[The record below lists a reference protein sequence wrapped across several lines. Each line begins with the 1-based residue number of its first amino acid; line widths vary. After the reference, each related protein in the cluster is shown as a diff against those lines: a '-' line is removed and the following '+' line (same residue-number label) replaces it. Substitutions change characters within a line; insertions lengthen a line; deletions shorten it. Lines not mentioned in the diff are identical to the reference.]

1 MSRGLNLREDLYQ
14 VNKKMRSEPPFSY
27 SRDVAPLKGLH
38 FNPADDSS
46 IESYSRQFAPLIA
59 ARNQEREDRRRR
71 KREDFLFKQQKN
83 KFRQEKENQKLAR
96 QARQDDPRLSQE
108 LANITEMDDPKAAM
122 AELVS
127 WTALNSKALR
137 ENPSLSNTQVMIS
150 NILTSKA
157 EEESSNEMLL
167 AKQIESFIAAGDFET
182 AASMTQEIKNPTILD
197 TLNRNIATARKSITT
212 AEANAI
218 TKTNELIAN
227 QAKAQKE
234 DWEEAS
240 KSFEPSKDFPRYD
253 PETNKPIKFDDLS
266 PLKKLEVQGKPKW
279 AVVNIINAA
288 RIADRRLFAEFLNED
303 VESLL
308 DDEDKG
314 NQLLKLTDQYYRFAG
329 TGSSRGAAPTVN
341 AGE

>member
-1 MSRGLNLREDLYQ
+1 M
-14 VNKKMRSEPPFSY
+14 
-27 SRDVAPLKGLH
+27 KGLY

-46 IESYSRQFAPLIA
+46 IESYSRQFAPLIE

-83 KFRQEKENQKLAR
+83 KFRQEKQNQKLIR

-127 WTALNSKALR
+127 WTAKNSKALR
-137 ENPSLSNTQVMIS
+137 DNPSLSNTQVMVS

-167 AKQIESFIAAGDFET
+167 AMQIESFIAAGDFET
-182 AASMTQEIKNPTILD
+182 AALKAQGIKNTEMLD
-197 TLNRNIATARKSITT
+197 TLNRNIAAARRSITSSE
-212 AEANAI
+212 AEERRQRD
-218 TKTNELIAN
+218 KLIAD
-227 QAKAQKE
+227 QVKAQKE

-240 KSFEPSKDFPRYD
+240 KLYEQPEDFKPFD
-253 PETNKPIKFDDLS
+253 PKTNNRIEFNDLS
-266 PLKKLEVQGKPKW
+266 PFEKLETQGKPSFMITNMINS
-279 AVVNIINAA
+279 AIIG
-288 RIADRRLFAEFLNED
+288 DRGLFADFLNED
-303 VESLL
+303 A
-308 DDEDKG
+308 EDILKDPVRG
-314 NQLLKLTDQYYRFAG
+314 NQLLKLVDQYYRLGGAG
-329 TGSSRGAAPTVN
+329 SPRGTAPTVN

>member
-1 MSRGLNLREDLYQ
+1 M
-14 VNKKMRSEPPFSY
+14 
-27 SRDVAPLKGLH
+27 KGLY

-46 IESYSRQFAPLIA
+46 IESYSRQFAPLIE

-83 KFRQEKENQKLAR
+83 KFRQEKQNQKLIR

-127 WTALNSKALR
+127 WTAKNSKALR
-137 ENPSLSNTQVMIS
+137 DNPSLSKTLVMGS

-167 AKQIESFIAAGDFET
+167 AMQIESFIAAGDFET
-182 AASMTQEIKNPTILD
+182 AALKAQGIKNTEMLD
-197 TLNRNIATARKSITT
+197 TLNRNIAAARRSITSSE
-212 AEANAI
+212 AEERRQRD
-218 TKTNELIAN
+218 KLIAD
-227 QAKAQKE
+227 QVKAQKE

-240 KSFEPSKDFPRYD
+240 KLFEQPEDFKPFD
-253 PETNKPIKFDDLS
+253 PKTNNRIEFNDLS
-266 PLKKLEVQGKPKW
+266 PFEKLETQGKPSFMITNMINS
-279 AVVNIINAA
+279 AIIG
-288 RIADRRLFAEFLNED
+288 DRGLFADFLNED
-303 VESLL
+303 A
-308 DDEDKG
+308 EDILKDPVRG
-314 NQLLKLTDQYYRFAG
+314 NQLLKLVDQYYRLGGAG
-329 TGSSRGAAPTVN
+329 SPRGTAPTVN

>member
-1 MSRGLNLREDLYQ
+1 M
-14 VNKKMRSEPPFSY
+14 
-27 SRDVAPLKGLH
+27 KGLY

-46 IESYSRQFAPLIA
+46 IESYSRQFAPLIE

-83 KFRQEKENQKLAR
+83 KFRQEKQNQKLIR

-127 WTALNSKALR
+127 WTAKNSKALR
-137 ENPSLSNTQVMIS
+137 DNPSLSNTQVMVS

-167 AKQIESFIAAGDFET
+167 AMQIESFIAAGDFET
-182 AASMTQEIKNPTILD
+182 AALKAQGIKNTEMLD
-197 TLNRNIATARKSITT
+197 TLNRNIAAARRSITSSE
-212 AEANAI
+212 AEERRQRD
-218 TKTNELIAN
+218 KLIAD
-227 QAKAQKE
+227 QVKAQKE

-240 KSFEPSKDFPRYD
+240 KLFEQPEDFKPFD
-253 PETNKPIKFDDLS
+253 PKTNNRIEFNDLS
-266 PLKKLEVQGKPKW
+266 PFEKLETQGKPSFMITNMINS
-279 AVVNIINAA
+279 AIIG
-288 RIADRRLFAEFLNED
+288 DRGLFADFLNED
-303 VESLL
+303 A
-308 DDEDKG
+308 EDILKDPVRG
-314 NQLLKLTDQYYRFAG
+314 NQLLKLVDQYYRLGGAG
-329 TGSSRGAAPTVN
+329 SPRGTAPTVN